1 MQEAKIWPKNVFT
14 KSIITQ
20 IIKMQYKHVSKRLCF
35 TEVTMSCYCSIERA
49 PFKANDSGLSAK
61 VVILL
66 NRASTVQ
73 TLTITTKVLEWSRYI
88 ENREKKI
95 HKIHNKTMC

>member
-1 MQEAKIWPKNVFT
+1 MQEAKKLPKNVFT
-14 KSIITQ
+14 NPIIAQ
-20 IIKMQYKHVSKRLCF
+20 IIKMQYKHVSERLCY

-49 PFKANDSGLSAK
+49 PFKANGRGLSAK

-73 TLTITTKVLEWSRYI
+73 TLIIITIVLEWSRYL
-88 ENREKKI
+88 ENIEKKI
-95 HKIHNKTMC
+95 HKIHNKTMS